1 MCIWDPHFNHND
13 IVMPSWSEIKNAS
26 QAYITPQNPN
36 GGVLYLVEQKKK
48 FLQDLS
54 THTGRNTILYF
65 SAFMN
70 KNVRDAT
77 INDKDINAF
86 METVHKLDRTKGL
99 DLILHTPGGDISATE
114 QIIKYLRSMFNGDVR
129 AIIPQMAMSAGS
141 MVAVSCKSIMMGKQ
155 SCLGP
160 FDPQINNL
168 PCQSVLK
175 EFDRAVNDVS
185 RNPASLGLWQTI
197 ISKLNPTFLTL
208 CQQADELSKN
218 LADDILSYSAYSD
231 EVRENIKKVFVNNDD
246 SKVHSRHIDI
256 QRCKEVG
263 LNIEDLEADSVT
275 QDLVLSIHHCCMI
288 LGECSNVVKVVENNI
303 GGEFSYHLPPTPQ
316 GRVPG
321 PVMQFQIGESP
332 MP

>member
-1 MCIWDPHFNHND
+1 MF
-13 IVMPSWSEIKNAS
+13 
-26 QAYITPQNPN
+26 
-36 GGVLYLVEQKKK
+36 LVDQKKK
-48 FLQDLS
+48 YLKDLS
-54 THTGRNTILYF
+54 AHTGRNTILYF

-77 INDKDINAF
+77 INDRDINAF
-86 METVHKLDRTKGL
+86 METVHKLDRSKGL

-114 QIIKYLRSMFNGDVR
+114 QIIKYLRSMFNGDIR

-218 LADDILSYSAYSD
+218 LADDILSYSSYSD
-231 EVRENIKKVFVNNDD
+231 EIREKIKKVFVNNDD

-256 QRCKEVG
+256 KRCKEAG
-263 LNIEDLEADSVT
+263 LTIEDLEADPVI

-288 LGECSNVVKVVENNI
+288 LGETSNMVKVVENNI
-303 GGEFSYHLPPTPQ
+303 GGEFSYHLPPQQP
-316 GRVPG
+316 RVPA
-321 PVMQFQIGESP
+321 PVMQFQIGEPP
-332 MP
+332 MQ

>member
-1 MCIWDPHFNHND
+1 
-13 IVMPSWSEIKNAS
+13 MPSWSEINNLTQS
-26 QAYITPQNPN
+26 RITPQNPN
-36 GGVLYLVEQKKK
+36 GGVLFLVEQKKRY
-48 FLQDLS
+48 LQDLS
-54 THTGRNTILYF
+54 SHTGRNTILYF

-77 INDKDINAF
+77 INDRDINAF
-86 METVHKLDRTKGL
+86 METVHRLDRKKGL

-141 MVAVSCKSIMMGKQ
+141 MIAVSCKSIMMGKQ

-175 EFDRAVNDVS
+175 EFDRAISDVS

-208 CQQADELSKN
+208 CRQADELSKN
-218 LADDILSYSAYSD
+218 LADDILSYSEYSD
-231 EVRENIKKVFVNNDD
+231 EVKKAIKKVFVNNDD

-256 QRCKEVG
+256 NRCKHVG
-263 LNIEDLEADSVT
+263 LNIEDLESDPVV

-288 LGECSNVVKVVENNI
+288 LGETSNIVKVVENNI
-303 GGEFSYHLPPTPQ
+303 GGEFSCHLPPPQ
-316 GRVPG
+316 PRVPG
-321 PVMQFQIGESP
+321 PMMQLQIGEPP
-332 MP
+332 MQ